1 MYCAVCRLFK
11 KFSFYTEMYLL
22 PKQTK
27 TIIFILK
34 EIFKI
39 QLKNFFEKSKLVEC
53 IFNNKD
59 Y

>member
-1 MYCAVCRLFK
+1 MYFVVCTVEQLFN

-27 TIIFILK
+27 TIIFIFK

-39 QLKNFFEKSKLVEC
+39 QLKNLQSRKE
-53 IFNNKD
+53 
-59 Y
+59 